1 MPVTAQVAPPVSAS
15 AVPPTRYAAAQLDQM
30 LAPIALYPDPVLA
43 AVLMAASY
51 PLEVVQAD
59 RWLQDGANA
68 QLQGTQLAQ
77 AVQSQAW
84 DASVKSLVAFPQILA
99 MMDNALDWTQQLGDA
114 FVAQQ
119 ADVMDS
125 VQRLRAMAQAARTL
139 VPSPQQSVEGS
150 PWAIDIEPAAPDS
163 VSVPVYDPSVAYGP
177 WPYADY
183 PPDALYPPGYGY
195 GSVIVFA
202 IVAPL
207 WGWNHW
213 NWGGHGLLV
222 GGGTSGH
229 PGSLL
234 PRSAAPR
241 PWRFNPEHRRGV
253 PFQDPVV
260 RTAAGA
266 PWGAGALRGDDRS
279 SGTLRATM
287 AGRYVAAPRAA
298 PPAAAPPPLE
308 PPRPLASPHLPTALA
323 PPAHPEPEAVHEAR
337 EHRSRAG

>member
-139 VPSPQQSVEGS
+139 VPSPQQAVAGG

-163 VSVPVYDPSVAYGP
+163 VSVPVYDPSVTYGP

-222 GGGTSGH
+222 GGSTSGH

-234 PRSAAPR
+234 PRTGPPH
-241 PWRFNPEHRRGV
+241 PWRFNPEHRHGV

-260 RTAAGA
+260 RTAGA
-266 PWGAGALRGDDRS
+266 ALRAEDRG
-279 SGTLRATM
+279 SGTLRAVMT
-287 AGRYVAAPRAA
+287 GRYVAAPRAEPPVAGTA
-298 PPAAAPPPLE
+298 PTQL
-308 PPRPLASPHLPTALA
+308 PRPLAAPHVAGALA
-323 PPAHPEPEAVHEAR
+323 PPAHPEPEAVHEAH
-337 EHRSRAG
+337 EHKSRAG